1 MENNNEVNNLE
12 DENLKK
18 EQTDNKRKNIKK
30 ICIKISVIIMIII
43 ITAIVGIVVYAKILK
58 DNYTNS
64 EPFYTNNDPFYDPE
78 CPSCD
83 KPIIYL
89 YPEKETNVLVNL
101 GNSKNIT
108 CSYPVYKETGWKV
121 KANTKGELMDL
132 DTGRNLYA
140 LYYESKP
147 VKDFEIKNEGFI
159 VKGIDTVNFLEEK
172 LSILGLTERETEEFI
187 IYWLPVLQE
196 NKYNYIRF
204 ASTEEINMNM
214 PLNIDPNPDTII
226 RVLMTYKGLQEPI
239 EVKEQELV
247 TPERKGFTV
256 VEWGGTEIK

>member
-18 EQTDNKRKNIKK
+18 EQTDNQRKNIKK

-64 EPFYTNNDPFYDPE
+64 EPFYDPE

-89 YPEKETNVLVNL
+89 YPEKETNVLANL

-108 CSYPVYKETGWKV
+108 LLFS
-121 KANTKGELMDL
+121 
-132 DTGRNLYA
+132 
-140 LYYESKP
+140 
-147 VKDFEIKNEGFI
+147 
-159 VKGIDTVNFLEEK
+159 FL
-172 LSILGLTERETEEFI
+172 
-187 IYWLPVLQE
+187 
-196 NKYNYIRF
+196 
-204 ASTEEINMNM
+204 
-214 PLNIDPNPDTII
+214 
-226 RVLMTYKGLQEPI
+226 
-239 EVKEQELV
+239 
-247 TPERKGFTV
+247 
-256 VEWGGTEIK
+256 